1 MADSAGSAP
10 AEGAGPQG
18 DIEVSAENLLA
29 VVATGHYRASLEV
42 IRDELAAG
50 LLEARDRSL
59 IHLPA
64 IAKQL
69 VEVLERLE
77 TMPSADSRDSVNSA
91 QDDTEALLR
100 LVR

>member
-1 MADSAGSAP
+1 MVDSDDSAT
-10 AEGAGPQG
+10 AETDAVE
-18 DIEVSAENLLA
+18 ISAENLLA
-29 VVATGHYRASLEV
+29 VLSTGHYRASLEV

-69 VEVLERLE
+69 VDVLDKLE
-77 TMPSADSRDSVNSA
+77 MMPSADTADTVNSA
-91 QDDTEALLR
+91 QDETEALLR